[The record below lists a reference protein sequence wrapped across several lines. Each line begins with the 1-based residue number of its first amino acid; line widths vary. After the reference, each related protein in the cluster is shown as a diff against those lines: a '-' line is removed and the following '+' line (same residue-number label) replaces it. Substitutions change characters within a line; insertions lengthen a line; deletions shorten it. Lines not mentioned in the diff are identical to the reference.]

1 VWIRSIAAGRRRLNV
16 AIDLPMKLLVAVEI
30 RSGGRNEDRAAFF
43 ESEDAFVIVLADGAG
58 GVGSGAASA
67 ETVVRAAQDLALG
80 LHSSPEEALFAAD
93 ISASLLGG
101 LSTGVIAVIKNG
113 EISGASSGDS
123 EAWLVGNGNALELTR
138 KQFRKPLL
146 GGGARAVPFGPA
158 PFRGRLLVASDG
170 LTKYVKW
177 SAALI
182 CAMEGTPSSA
192 AVTLVEL
199 PRLSNGKY
207 QDDVSVIVA
216 GQV

>member
-1 VWIRSIAAGRRRLNV
+1 
-16 AIDLPMKLLVAVEI
+16 MKFLIAVEI

-67 ETVVRAAQDLALG
+67 EIVVRAAQDLALG
-80 LHSSPEEALFAAD
+80 IHSSPQEALSVAD
-93 ISASLLGG
+93 LNASLLGG
-101 LSTGVIAVIKNG
+101 LSTGVIAVIKSG
-113 EISGASSGDS
+113 EISGASCGDS
-123 EAWLVGNGNALELTR
+123 EAWLMSNGNALELTCH
-138 KQFRKPLL
+138 QSRKPFL
-146 GGGARAVPFGPA
+146 GAGGSVVSFGPV

-170 LTKYVKW
+170 FTKYVKW
-177 SAALI
+177 PDVLT

-192 AVTLVEL
+192 AVSLVEL

-216 GQV
+216 EQV